1 MENRGTEFGRWFD
14 PDIDC
19 MRHVESLGLDVQIEV
34 LSRLSWEI
42 CTQLF
47 VGVYTAEGLRIHEHY
62 YENRDGEHLSQA
74 LEWGKRQARLIA
86 KGYIMRA
93 EQSALD

>member
-1 MENRGTEFGRWFD
+1 MENRGIEFRKWFD
-14 PDIDC
+14 PTIEC
-19 MRHVESLGLDVQIEV
+19 MRHAESLGPGVQIEV
-34 LSRLSWEI
+34 LSRLSWDI

-47 VGVYTAEGLRIHEHY
+47 VGVYTGKGLRIHEHFY
-62 YENRDGEHLSQA
+62 DNRDGEHLSQA
-74 LEWGKRQARLIA
+74 LEWGVRQARLIA